1 MTEVQQ
7 LSELLR
13 SGDASAIS
21 ILTERLLHA
30 GVSSQKILDEGLIA
44 GMDIVGQQMSACE
57 IYLPE
62 VLQAAR
68 AMRASMSILKPH
80 LLREGVKPIG
90 RMVLGT
96 VKGDLHDI
104 GKNIVGIMMQ
114 GAGIEV
120 IDIGV
125 NREPEKYVEAIKVHR
140 PELVGMS
147 ALLTTTMVWMKRTI
161 DVIAEAGLRSEVKI
175 MIGGAP
181 TTQRFADEIGADG
194 FARDAVKAVA
204 KAKELLALDGQREK
218 QK

>member
-194 FARDAVKAVA
+194 FGRDAVKAVA